1 MSFLE
6 KNSLRT
12 EHVVL
17 PVMHKPPLMSSIS
30 WPPEEGEETGG
41 GGGGEKEKKEEEDG
55 EDF

>member
-41 GGGGEKEKKEEEDG
+41 GGRGEKEKKEEEDG

>member
-17 PVMHKPPLMSSIS
+17 PVMHKSPLMSSIS
-30 WPPEEGEETGG
+30 RPPEEGGGMGDEGG
-41 GGGGEKEKKEEEDG
+41 GKKEKKEEADG